1 MAASTAPAVH
11 VRDSVKQIDA
21 TSWLIGST
29 HILRHFQGPREGGC
43 LWENAQ
49 DGSYYTL
56 SAAPGL
62 QLDAGPLFP
71 DGHARQIHDA
81 GDSSAV
87 FGFGDSLIIKIRNAC
102 DNTRREPETLAF
114 LAKEE
119 LSFDVPVVLFYTE
132 EEGKTY
138 LVEPYIPG
146 KRLNEAWW
154 DMTEE
159 EKEHVVSRVSEAC
172 AEIKVFQSN
181 AMTASDC
188 NWMNPFSNSH
198 EDRAEVL
205 QRQCEALG
213 MDCSAFVLSHN
224 DLGPTNI
231 IVNGDRVVIIDWEMA
246 GYAPLAWVRTKFA
259 ICRALN
265 AERISPASEEE
276 VKQGIKRRVERD
288 QEYRER
294 VERRLGE
301 MGFPEVTV
309 AYQEARDASSE
320 KAEGPKRAQRLFIQM
335 SGAPG
340 SGKSTMAKLLQ
351 QSIGG
356 VVIDHDVIRS
366 SLLQDNDLPFDEVAK
381 QAYRLQWASASE
393 VAQQGSNVIVDSTC
407 NFQEVLDQ
415 GSALAEQHGL
425 AYWYV
430 ECRVEDIDLLDQRLR
445 ARTPMTSQRT
455 GVDRPPEAASAA
467 RQGEDSHALFQKWI
481 NSPCRPGRNAIVV
494 DSTGDLE
501 SGRNRILEH
510 ILSCVILPLLV
521 CDYTSRPR
529 RLTISQKRQQN
540 CHLATDEPCQ
550 RNRSRAYLVSQRV
563 RRRMMVPFMNEQVQ

>member
-1 MAASTAPAVH
+1 MAASKMAPAVH

-21 TSWLIGST
+21 TSWLVGST
-29 HILRHFQGPREGGC
+29 HILRLVQGPREGGC

-56 SAAPGL
+56 SAAAAPRP
-62 QLDAGPLFP
+62 DAGPLPP
-71 DGHARQIHDA
+71 DGHARQVHEA
-81 GDSSAV
+81 GESSAV

-114 LAKEE
+114 LAKQS
-119 LSFDVPVVLFYTE
+119 LSFDIPVVLFYTE
-132 EEGKTY
+132 EGGKTY

-146 KRLNEAWW
+146 KPLNEAWW

-159 EKEHVVSRVSEAC
+159 EKEHVVTGVSEAC

-181 AMTASDC
+181 SMTASDC
-188 NWMNPFSNSH
+188 NWINSFSNSR
-198 EDRAEVL
+198 EDRVEVL
-205 QRQCEALG
+205 QRQCEELG
-213 MDCSAFVLSHN
+213 INCSVFVFSHN

-231 IVNGDRVVIIDWEMA
+231 IVNGGRVVIIDWGMA

-259 ICRALN
+259 ICGALN
-265 AERISPASEEE
+265 AERISPANEEDL
-276 VKQGIKRRVERD
+276 KQGLKRRVENNW
-288 QEYRER
+288 EYRER

-301 MGFPEVTV
+301 MGFPEVTA
-309 AYQEARDASSE
+309 AYREACNARLE
-320 KAEGPKRAQRLFIQM
+320 EPKKPQRLFIQM

-366 SLLQDNDLPFDEVAK
+366 SLLQDNDLPFEEVAK
-381 QAYRLQWASASE
+381 KAYSLQWASASE
-393 VAQQGSNVIVDSTC
+393 VAQQGLNVIMDSTC

-430 ECRVEDIDLLDQRLR
+430 ECRVEDIDLLDERLR
-445 ARTPMTSQRT
+445 ARTPMKSQRT

-467 RQGEDSHALFQKWI
+467 RQGEDSRAQFQKWI
-481 NSPCRPGRNAIVV
+481 DSPCRPGHNAIVV
-494 DSTGDLE
+494 DSTSDLE
-501 SGRNRILEH
+501 AGRNRILEH
-510 ILSCVILPLLV
+510 ILPCVMFPPLGLELHLVASAANNIPAEKTRLPAS
-521 CDYTSRPR
+521 YG
-529 RLTISQKRQQN
+529 
-540 CHLATDEPCQ
+540 
-550 RNRSRAYLVSQRV
+550 
-563 RRRMMVPFMNEQVQ
+563 